1 MKVLT
6 LLVIRNDP
14 LVQYEFE
21 EIKAAIG
28 VERSVVSNVGWSAFL
43 KRGNLKRLRIIVAIA
58 FFSQWSGNGLVSYY
72 LNKVF
77 DSIGITNPTVQLLI
91 NGILQIWNLFVA
103 ITASFLVDRI
113 GRRLLFLSSC
123 IGMLIF
129 FTLQTVCSALF
140 AEHGSQAAAHAV
152 IAFIFLYYAAYE

>member
-1 MKVLT
+1 MGLKVLT

-58 FFSQWSGNGLVSYY
+58 FFSQWSGNG
-72 LNKVF
+72 K
-77 DSIGITNPTVQLLI
+77 
-91 NGILQIWNLFVA
+91 
-103 ITASFLVDRI
+103 
-113 GRRLLFLSSC
+113 
-123 IGMLIF
+123 
-129 FTLQTVCSALF
+129 
-140 AEHGSQAAAHAV
+140 
-152 IAFIFLYYAAYE
+152 